1 MENSRRVGI
10 YSLQRV
16 YTYVAVEFKL
26 SDISDG
32 EVFFGPDLG
41 CVKGVEVK
49 IIGLAFGDRLDTEV
63 PFRVLTTL
71 NCGPKILA
79 MEVGILSSQL
89 QGFIPHETVHT
100 KVRCEVELDKIRF
113 SLRVE

>member
-1 MENSRRVGI
+1 METRRE
-10 YSLQRV
+10 SASTACQCV

-41 CVKGVEVK
+41 SVKGVEVE
-49 IIGLAFGDRLDTEV
+49 IISLAFGNCLNSEV
-63 PFRVLTTL
+63 PFGVLTTL

-100 KVRCEVELDKIRF
+100 KVRCEVELDKVRL
-113 SLRVE
+113 SLGVE

>member
-1 MENSRRVGI
+1 MKTRRE
-10 YSLQRV
+10 SASTACQCV

-41 CVKGVEVK
+41 SVKGVELEV
-49 IIGLAFGDRLDTEV
+49 IGLAFGNRLNSKV
-63 PFRVLTTL
+63 PLGVLATL

-79 MEVGILSSQL
+79 MEVRILSSQL

-100 KVRCEVELDKIRF
+100 KVRCEVELDKIRL
-113 SLRVE
+113 SLGVE